1 MDFKSTGKSLRYFK
15 GGCCGKDE
23 LQRQLGDQGDGGS
36 TQGRDSGDSENPVD
50 VRNTLEV
57 ESGVLVDVRNTLEV
71 ESGGFGGC
79 KKYFGGRIGGF

>member
-57 ESGVLVDVRNTLEV
+57 ESG
-71 ESGGFGGC
+71 GFGGC